1 MPMKKF
7 SMNNISM
14 KKALTVLSLVMI
26 LASTFFGYSGE
37 VHAETEHQEKAVKAA
52 NLPSNGLDVMLVV
65 DNSKSVWS
73 QQEAR
78 NEALRCLGSLAVGG
92 DINMGCVYFADH
104 LCNAGM
110 KLQSMEDA
118 AQAKDILAQSV
129 FHMKEQDTGNI
140 DTNIGVGLQA
150 AVNAF
155 ADQNPSRKRAVILFS
170 DGINENLAQNPAY
183 KKAADAFT
191 KEQAQILKDK
201 NVEIYCV
208 YLQKKNNRENTDYL
222 KQLVNYFEDVDYAA
236 DRFKSVNEND
246 IDTLSEEFAK
256 IFYAVQN
263 GMKYK
268 TIDLSA
274 GGKTSFYIPSMGVS
288 KLQIFLKNDNAME
301 VTLKCLEEDSDYTAD
316 SWQDGG
322 NAFITVGNPPSG
334 QWELLVSGKDSDKT
348 AGTIA
353 YYTDISCY
361 TELVDV
367 TGGTDVHKNSTVK
380 IKASFY
386 NGQKEEL
393 DIDKAAQLEGTV
405 SYYENGQKVTDH
417 YPLHLTE
424 NGAESEE
431 FMIRSYGEHVVET
444 TILYDEF
451 VDLSYPMPAVD
462 IKPGDFI
469 ICPMTDENFHGYKS
483 NDGIR
488 FTIKETKLIQDPEGE
503 QIFIEKVA
511 QGNQDNPVTVELQ
524 DGYFIVTA
532 KKTGD
537 LQFAISVIDE
547 SGTTGVVSVEGKV
560 QNKQVVDIM
569 TGGMYGLFL
578 ILFLLFIR
586 SILKKNKLKKE
597 IKEMKQV
604 IGKKHGKALKN
615 AEKFDLEEA
624 LSLYEKFGIMKEDIL
639 DYEDETTAL
648 AAFGLRKYIEENSDD
663 QFRDAMVDV
672 LTDATVTENR
682 IKQLKKDADDVEEK
696 GSVNRLR
703 RKIRHLIGIE
713 EEIDSLMAEMDGQY
727 DVYLATV
734 ADMKE
739 ELEQIQEKF
748 FEFDD
753 MMQET
758 ITSTIKVRVNDGEY
772 RGKMTAGNHTGY
784 YSLVEDVKLLSR
796 SGKHIETLKSLIGD
810 QIPKIIVCNYQDD
823 EGCEGLM
830 LRSEDGFEI
839 KESASSIS
847 GETVKQYDLM
857 KGCAYKLT
865 IRGMGYIELE
875 VE

>member
-1 MPMKKF
+1 MPMKK
-7 SMNNISM
+7 ISM
-14 KKALTVLSLVMI
+14 KKVLTVLSLVMV
-26 LASTFFGYSGE
+26 LASACFGYNTE
-37 VHAETEHQEKAVKAA
+37 VYAETEHQEKAVKAA

-78 NEALRCLGSLAVGG
+78 NEAIRCLGSLAVGG

-104 LCNAGM
+104 LCNAKM

-129 FHMKEQDTGNI
+129 FHMKEQDPGNI

-170 DGINENLAQNPAY
+170 DGINENLAQNPSY

-191 KEQAQILKDK
+191 KEQAQILKEK

-208 YLQKKNNRENTDYL
+208 YLQKRNNRENIEYL
-222 KQLVNYFEDVDYAA
+222 KQLVNYFENVDYAEN
-236 DRFKSVNEND
+236 RFKSVNEDD

-301 VTLKCLEEDSDYTAD
+301 VTLKCLEKENNYTTD

-322 NAFITVGNPPSG
+322 NAFISVSNPTSG
-334 QWELLVSGKDSDKT
+334 QWELLVTGKDADKT
-348 AGTIA
+348 TGTIA

-361 TELVDV
+361 TELLDAA
-367 TGGTDVHKNSTVK
+367 GGTDIHKNSTVK

-386 NGQKEEL
+386 NGQKEEMV
-393 DIDKAAQLEGTV
+393 IDQAAQLEGTV
-405 SYYENGQKVTDH
+405 CYYDENGQKVTER

-431 FMIRSYGEHVVET
+431 FIISSYGEHIVGT
-444 TILYDEF
+444 TIVYDEF
-451 VDLSYPMPAVD
+451 VNLSYPMPAIDV
-462 IKPGDFI
+462 KPGEFI
-469 ICPMTDENFHGYKS
+469 IYPMTDERFQGYKN

-488 FTIKETKLIQDPEGE
+488 FTIKETDLIQDPEGE
-503 QIFIEKVA
+503 QITIEKVA
-511 QGNQDNPVTVELQ
+511 QGNQDNPVSVELK

-569 TGGMYGLFL
+569 IGGMYGLII
-578 ILFLLFIR
+578 ILVILFIR
-586 SILKKNKLKKE
+586 SVLKKKRLKTEIKE
-597 IKEMKQV
+597 IKES
-604 IGKKHGKALKN
+604 IGKKYGN
-615 AEKFDLEEA
+615 AMKSVKKFDLEEA

-648 AAFGLRKYIEENSDD
+648 AAFDLLKYIEEDSDD
-663 QFRDAMVDV
+663 QFRDAMVDI
-672 LTDATVTENR
+672 LTDSTVTANH
-682 IKQLKKDADDVEEK
+682 IKQRKKDADDVEEK

-703 RKIRHLIGIE
+703 RKIRHLLGIE
-713 EEIDSLMAEMDGQY
+713 EEIDNLMAEMDRQY
-727 DVYLATV
+727 DIYLTTAT
-734 ADMKE
+734 DMKE
-739 ELEQIQEKF
+739 ELDLIQEKF
-748 FEFDD
+748 FAFDD
-753 MMQET
+753 MMQEI

-772 RGKMTAGNHTGY
+772 RGKMTANSQTGY

-796 SGKHIETLKSLIGD
+796 SGKHIETMKSLIGD
-810 QIPKIIVCNYQDD
+810 QIPKIIVYNYQDD
-823 EGCEGLM
+823 EGCEGLV
-830 LRSEDGFEI
+830 LRSEDDFEI
-839 KESASSIS
+839 KESAVSAS
-847 GETVKQYDLM
+847 GETVKQYNLM
-857 KGCAYKLT
+857 RGCAYKLT